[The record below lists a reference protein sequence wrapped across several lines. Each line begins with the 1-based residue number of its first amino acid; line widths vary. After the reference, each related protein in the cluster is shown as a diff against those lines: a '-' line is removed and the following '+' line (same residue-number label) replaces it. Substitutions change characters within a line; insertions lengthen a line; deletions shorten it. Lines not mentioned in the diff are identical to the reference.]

1 MSSQQSREW
10 GWKRTLQP
18 QMNTALADFL
28 AVNFLWWPQVITIK
42 LNYFLTFR
50 NGEIINVCFQVK
62 KKKKK
67 DFISKGTG
75 EQWELA
81 LPGLLHG
88 SPRHH
93 TDTPVADGN
102 LRTRQGSELY
112 RYWFI
117 HVLLLDL
124 VSPDS
129 QSTHRSHLALPRSP
143 WTVTYRG
150 VTNWSFISCLM
161 CVDPREGDMYHISL
175 AFMSHH
181 KLDVIGLGNI
191 QLMFNLN
198 TFQDG
203 NNDLAEKNMDSVIG
217 SLEEHV
223 ENNSVTLM

>member
-50 NGEIINVCFQVK
+50 NGEIINVCFQV
-62 KKKKK
+62 KKKK

-161 CVDPREGDMYHISL
+161 CVDPREGDVYRISL

>member
-50 NGEIINVCFQVK
+50 NGEIINVCFQV
-62 KKKKK
+62 KKKK

-161 CVDPREGDMYHISL
+161 CVDPREGDVYRISL

-223 ENNSVTLM
+223 ENNSVPLM

>member
-1 MSSQQSREW
+1 MFAFKS
-10 GWKRTLQP
+10 
-18 QMNTALADFL
+18 
-28 AVNFLWWPQVITIK
+28 
-42 LNYFLTFR
+42 
-50 NGEIINVCFQVK
+50 K

-143 WTVTYRG
+143 WTVIYGG

-223 ENNSVTLM
+223 ENNSVPLM